1 VSFLVES
8 GEVITATMYLGAKL
22 SGGKSSSLQRSISS
36 PPMPSC
42 STLPPMKISRRHLLH
57 SVTTSALVVG
67 LAACGSKESTVPAP
81 SSTAAQPPEDPKD
94 PIVVIKTSMGDIRA
108 ELFAEKAPKTVA
120 NFLSYVD
127 KKHYDNTIFHR
138 VMSDFMIQGGG
149 FENQNGNFVEKA
161 TDPPVP
167 NEAHNGLKNHRGT
180 LAMART
186 SDPHSATSQFFI
198 NVVENGPTLDLSAQN
213 PGYAVFGKVLSG
225 MDIVD
230 QIRVVPVTTSQL
242 TSRLPSGQLQ
252 PGPNENVPI
261 KAVNIL
267 SITKESAAK

>member
-1 VSFLVES
+1 
-8 GEVITATMYLGAKL
+8 
-22 SGGKSSSLQRSISS
+22 
-36 PPMPSC
+36 
-42 STLPPMKISRRHLLH
+42 MKISRRHLLL
-57 SVTTSALVVG
+57 SVTASALAVG
-67 LAACGSKESTVPAP
+67 LAACGSKESTAPVP

-94 PIVVIKTSMGDIRA
+94 PIVLIKTSMGDIRA

-120 NFLSYVD
+120 NFLSYID

-161 TDPPVP
+161 TDPPVA

-186 SDPHSATSQFFI
+186 TDPHSATSQFYI
-198 NVVENGPTLDLSAQN
+198 NVAENGPTLDLSAQN

-230 QIRVVPVTTSQL
+230 QIRAVPVTTSQL
-242 TSRLPSGQLQ
+242 TSRLPSGQLK

-267 SITKESAAK
+267 SITKEPAAK